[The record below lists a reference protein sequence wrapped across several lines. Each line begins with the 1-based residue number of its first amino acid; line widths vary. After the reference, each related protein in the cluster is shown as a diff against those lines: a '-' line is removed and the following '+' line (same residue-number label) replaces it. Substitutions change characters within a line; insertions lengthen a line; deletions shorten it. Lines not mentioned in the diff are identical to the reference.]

1 MSFDIDSEINFES
14 FLDDSNTPKK
24 VKKNSI
30 RRYPHNRVITADD
43 VRTLIDEL
51 EESQWELIHPVVVRP
66 ITDSDYDYELIAGE
80 RRLTA
85 FMTAG
90 PDDIAVTV
98 RTDLDDAE
106 VAAINISENIHNMPD
121 KIHFLAAKI
130 KRYIEEFHV
139 KKITAAKRFGM
150 DAAHLSR
157 LVNYIYKVPAIPEI
171 SEVYDNGEGVT
182 DTHLLTSMVKIYNQ
196 QPGVLREA
204 IAFASSNNCMNRK
217 FFDAV
222 LKMNYEEDVAKQM
235 QDWLQ
240 GKASVA
246 IPRDTVAPEAPTGR
260 ADSIE
265 MDDGTEAIEPPETE
279 PSLEEPVDTSTKDD
293 SEEDE
298 DADDN
303 KAASKPLIID
313 NVEVTKRPVSQAD
326 IQIKVLGDD
335 NTYFLAKN
343 YRSEDPSKVALQT
356 LSGEIKLFLL
366 ADCSIT
372 SVM

>member
-14 FLDDSNTPKK
+14 FLDDSDTPKK
-24 VKKNSI
+24 VNKNSI
-30 RRYPHNRVITADD
+30 RRYPHNRVITEDD

-51 EESQWELIHPVVVRP
+51 EESQWDLIHPIVVRP
-66 ITDSDYDYELIAGE
+66 INDSDYDYELIAGE

-85 FMTAG
+85 FMVAG

-139 KKITAAKRFGM
+139 KKVTAAKRFGM
-150 DAAHLSR
+150 DAAQLSR
-157 LVNYIYKVPAIPEI
+157 LVNYIYKVPDIPAI
-171 SEVYDNGEGVT
+171 SEVYKNGEGVT
-182 DTHLLTSMVKIYNQ
+182 DTHLLTSMVKIHNQ

-204 IAFASSNNCMNRK
+204 IAFANNHNCMNRK
-217 FFDAV
+217 FFDSV
-222 LKMNYEEDVAKQM
+222 LKMNYEEDVAQQM

-240 GKASVA
+240 GKASVTIA
-246 IPRDTVAPEAPTGR
+246 HETVAPEGPTER
-260 ADSIE
+260 SDSSLIKNVAE
-265 MDDGTEAIEPPETE
+265 VTEPPETE
-279 PSLEEPVDTSTKDD
+279 PFIEEPVGTFTK
-293 SEEDE
+293 SENEEDE
-298 DADDN
+298 GAADN
-303 KAASKPLIID
+303 KAESESLIID

-326 IQIKVLGDD
+326 IQIKVAGDD

-343 YRSEDPSKVALQT
+343 YRSEEPSKVALKT

-366 ADCSIT
+366 VDCSIT